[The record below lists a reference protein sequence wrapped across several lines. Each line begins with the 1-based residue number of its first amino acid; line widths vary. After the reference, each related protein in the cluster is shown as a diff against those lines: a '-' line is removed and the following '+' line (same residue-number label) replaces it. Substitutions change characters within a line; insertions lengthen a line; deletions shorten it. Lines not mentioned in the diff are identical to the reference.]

1 MASFTLYKYG
11 FQKILLLLLPNHPQK
26 KKEKLMYEYISYS
39 GFEGLYGYIMDYIAC
54 IKEHKAV

>member
-11 FQKILLLLLPNHPQK
+11 FQKILLLLPNQPQ

-39 GFEGLYGYIMDYIAC
+39 GFEGFYGYIMDYIAC